1 MAAAPLGAL
10 LNRLPFPMADAVLT
24 LDPVSGR
31 SHDTVLLALRR
42 LKGRATLGDITAET
56 GLERAEAEAALRRL
70 LEQRRG
76 HLEVGESGDI
86 VYRFDRRLISREA
99 EPFWSRV
106 RRGAWKAFTWAF
118 KVWIVAMLLVY
129 FVIFMALLLAAIF
142 AGNRDNDNGGWG
154 GDSRGGRRS
163 GGLHLPLGDIWLWY
177 WLWSPDWRR
186 RPYYGEGYGG
196 GYGGDDARGHAGAR
210 RGGRG
215 RRDGPPFYK
224 KVFAF
229 VFGPDEPRRSRA
241 DRDREHLRFIR
252 ARRGVVSTADF
263 VTYSG
268 LERQEAE
275 EELARLMAAHEG
287 DVSVSSDGTL
297 LYRFPE
303 LMVSA
308 HGTVEDREPAPA
320 WQRLEPARPV
330 TGNSSGTNAMIAG
343 LNGFNLV
350 AAASAP
356 LFIFPR
362 LGIGGP
368 AAEIALIWVPLAF
381 SATFFAVPL
390 LRRIGVTRENTR
402 RALRNVRKVM
412 LGMATRSDELVAPT
426 VRARLNELL
435 KGKLGAKVAPDLVF
449 DRLVAEFDGE
459 VERGTDDVERF
470 RFPTL
475 HRELAAAA
483 ASRADL
489 ALEQRE
495 VGEIVYAS
503 DDDSVSASQRDL
515 AAFDD
520 ELKVAVRDERQIAAL
535 EFEAQNTRTENLN
548 SRPMRGM
555 PHWS

>member
-1 MAAAPLGAL
+1 MPDAALSPDRPLSRFGDPSDD
-10 LNRLPFPMADAVLT
+10 RVLI
-24 LDPVSGR
+24 
-31 SHDTVLLALRR
+31 ALRR
-42 LKGRATLGDITAET
+42 LKGRATLGDIAAET
-56 GLERAEAEAALRRL
+56 GLERGPAEAALRRL
-70 LEQRRG
+70 LEERRG
-76 HLEVGESGDI
+76 HLEVGEAGDI

-129 FVIFMALLLAAIF
+129 FAIFMALLLAAVF

-154 GDSRGGRRS
+154 GSERGGGRRG
-163 GGLHLPLGDIWLWY
+163 GGLHLPMGDIWLWY

-196 GYGGDDARGHAGAR
+196 ADARGGYGRGAR
-210 RGGRG
+210 RS
-215 RRDGPPFYK
+215 GPPFYK

-229 VFGPDEPRRSRA
+229 VFGPDEPAPSRA

-252 ARRGVVSTADF
+252 ARRGVVSSADF

-268 LERQEAE
+268 VQRHEAE
-275 EELARLMAAHEG
+275 EELARLMAAHDG
-287 DVSVSSDGTL
+287 DVQVSDDGTL
-297 LYRFPE
+297 LYVFPE

-308 HGTVEDREPAPA
+308 HGTVTEREPAPA
-320 WQRLEPARPV
+320 WQRLEPPRPV

-356 LFIFPR
+356 VFIFPR
-362 LGIGGP
+362 LGLGGP

-390 LRRIGVTRENTR
+390 LRRIGVTRDNAR
-402 RALRNVRKVM
+402 RALRNVRKVV
-412 LGMATRSDELVAPT
+412 LGMATRSDELAAPT
-426 VRARLNELL
+426 VRSRLSELL
-435 KGKLGAKVAPDLVF
+435 KGKLGATVAPDPIF
-449 DRLVAEFDGE
+449 TQLVAEFDGE
-459 VERGTDDVERF
+459 VERGADDVERF
-470 RFPTL
+470 RFPAL
-475 HRELAAAA
+475 HRDLAAATA
-483 ASRADL
+483 ARTQL
-489 ALEQRE
+489 ALEQRD
-495 VGEIVYAS
+495 VGDIVYAS
-503 DDDSVSASQRDL
+503 DDDSISSSQRDL
-515 AAFDD
+515 AAFDEALGSASMPAADD

-535 EFEAQNTRTENLN
+535 SFEAQKTRTENLS

-555 PHWS
+555 PH